1 MTHYWD
7 FAGKTKSERRE
18 RAGEKRRERMGQ
30 GKGLKILH
38 QIIMDRAA
46 KAEKEYQ
53 ERLRE
58 RAKGR
63 KKRARA

>member
-1 MTHYWD
+1 MTHHWD
-7 FAGKTKSERRE
+7 YSGKTKSERRE
-18 RAGEKRRERMGQ
+18 RGVEKRRERMNQ
-30 GKGLKILH
+30 GKGLKVLH